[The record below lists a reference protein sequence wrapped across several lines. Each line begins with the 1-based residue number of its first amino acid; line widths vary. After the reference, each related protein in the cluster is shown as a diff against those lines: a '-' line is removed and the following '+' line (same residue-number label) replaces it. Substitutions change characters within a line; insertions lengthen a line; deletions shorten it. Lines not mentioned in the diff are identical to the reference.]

1 MKENAMPHT
10 DERQALTAT
19 IDRAL
24 RVVMVALKRG
34 HRHRPADL
42 DLTLG
47 QVNCLRTVGALG
59 EPTMSELSAALG
71 LSPST
76 VTGLVDTL
84 IQRGQL
90 QRRDDAADRRV
101 VRVRLSAEG
110 VGRQRRHEAY
120 AQKRVADLL
129 HGIDTAGL
137 RQVADALALL
147 VEAVQRPSGEEANQ

>member
-1 MKENAMPHT
+1 MPHT

-24 RVVMVALKRG
+24 RAVMVALKRG
-34 HRHRPADL
+34 HRHRPTDL

-47 QVNCLRTVGALG
+47 QVNCLRTVAILG

-76 VTGLVDTL
+76 TTGLVDTL

-90 QRRDDAADRRV
+90 QRHDDLADRRL
-101 VRVRLSAEG
+101 VRVGLSAEG
-110 VGRQRRHEAY
+110 ARRQRRHEAV
-120 AQKRVADLL
+120 AHKRLAELL
-129 HGIDTAGL
+129 QGMDTARL
-137 RQVADALALL
+137 RQAAEALALL
-147 VEAVQRPSGEEANQ
+147 ADAVQRPSGEEANQ